1 MKNVSDKLKNII
13 EKGGLFYAYAKVLF
27 ADGTEITLDSED
39 DFSIS
44 DNGYSESGGD
54 DLPLGSALSKTIT
67 LSLFNEDGRFS
78 DYDFF
83 YSQITLYTEADFED
97 DTQERINEGV
107 FYVTSPVATGEVIE
121 ITAYDAMYKTNKE
134 FTSQLSYPATAR
146 NLLLEVCASVGITVA
161 DAHFKN
167 EDFQIQSM
175 PEKTTARKIIGYIAQ
190 IAVGNAIIK
199 NGSLSIKSYDF
210 EPLKDVTDGTLYTEL
225 STQNAK
231 YHVLS
236 EYSDYPTVGMNP
248 VTITGIRTTKRV
260 NNEDVEYLNGTDDYA
275 LTITNPL
282 ITGAEEKAL
291 ELIGDVLN
299 GVTLTSFSGTFFPY
313 PTAEIMDCAVIV
325 DQNDKAYKTVITTH
339 DFSYP
344 GESELS
350 CGIKDPET
358 NSSTYYSES
367 AEMYHKVQAEANK
380 NRKEMESAIENLQ
393 TTLANAKGMYTS
405 KVRQADGSY
414 ITYLHD
420 KPTMSESENVIK
432 ITSDAV
438 GVSTDGGQ
446 TYPYGFFLTGD
457 LVAKV
462 LYAIGI
468 NADYINTGALTIRD
482 KDGNITFYADTETGR
497 VDIRAESLAI
507 GGQTLE
513 AIANIAVKKFV
524 DNVYTKDINNLKD
537 QVTNKIETW
546 YQPTDPAVNWGG
558 ITEIPWCDV
567 DGNAI
572 LDIDGNEMYLYL
584 EESKASHIGDL
595 WKNTTT
601 NEEYRY
607 SESGEWVK
615 MPVPDAVF
623 DEIDGKAQIF
633 INTPS
638 TPYSTGDL
646 WFDSSTYDIM
656 TCVKSR
662 ETGDFTSSD
671 WEKRNK
677 YTDDSGL
684 NDFITATYDPIIA
697 QIQARLDGQI
707 ENWFYDYEPTM
718 QNYPASE
725 WTTETTR
732 KEHEGD
738 LFYWKSKGYSYRFTQ
753 EDATGTWKWQLIQDT
768 DITKALAAAEKA
780 QDTADGKR
788 RVFVTTPAPP
798 YDVGDLWVQGGDGD
812 IMRCKTARSESATF
826 SDADWEKASKYTDD
840 TKANEVK
847 KELDTLGEDLQTQID
862 GKIETYNQ
870 SVNPAG
876 AWTTDELK
884 ANHKGDLWYNPDEQK
899 TKRWNGSA
907 WEKMPDADA
916 ISANNLAMTK
926 KRVFVTTP
934 FPPYDIGDLW
944 VGDDT
949 SDLKRCVTA
958 KRDGESYSTNDWI
971 KAVKYTDDTTINDF
985 VKNIYQPTLDNVK
998 DSIQS
1003 KIETWY
1009 QSTDPSNDWG
1019 KVVEDSFRD
1028 IDGDTI
1034 LDVNGN
1040 EITLLYEETKAEHE
1054 GDLWHNTATN
1064 ESFIYR
1070 SGQWEPMSIPN
1081 SVFDAIDGKAQIFI
1095 SQPVTPYDVGDL
1107 YFTGTDIKVCTTSRS
1122 SGNFDASDWK
1132 KKDNYTDDS
1141 ALKSFMTGEYADTVE
1156 EIRTQIDGKAE
1167 TWKQDEDPA
1176 TAWTTAELKAQHKG
1190 DLWYK
1195 TSVQKSYIYNGSGWD
1210 EMKTTPPDAV
1220 FDAIDGKAQIFT
1232 SQPVPPYDINDVY
1245 FTGSSIL
1252 VCTTARTSGSYN
1264 SSDWKKKDNYT
1275 DDSAVVEFIN
1285 NTYIPKIDNIQNQI
1299 DGKVEDYYYDYAPT
1313 LSNIPASEWSTEE
1326 ERQKHN
1332 GDKFYWKSK
1341 KVAYI
1346 FTKTGD
1352 EWQWVSLKDPDIE
1365 KAMEDASNAQK
1376 TADGKVQNFITQPV
1390 PPYSLGDLWY
1400 TGTEVKVCSK
1410 SRTTG
1415 KYQSSDWQKKDNYT
1429 DDTTV
1434 NDFIENTYSP
1444 KIEDIQ
1450 TQIDGKIDTYFYD
1463 YEPSMSNVPAS
1474 AWTTEELKTM
1484 HNGDLFFW
1492 KTKGYTYR
1500 FLKIDSV
1507 WQWFRIKD
1515 IQIDKAMNDASNA
1528 QDTADSKR
1536 RVFVTTPAP
1545 PYDVGDLW
1553 TQGKSGDL
1561 MRCKVA
1567 KASGAFVT
1575 TDWEKAVKYTD
1586 DTAVD
1591 DLDKALTQ
1599 EDIFNRLTN
1608 NGQVQGL
1615 FLKDGKIYLNF
1626 SYAEGGTLKLGGE
1639 NNDYGKLVMLN
1650 KDGEICGSWQNGSLY
1665 SDSVN
1670 ITGGKINIETQSLT
1684 RDNIGLNYAVSSGGA
1699 NTTNRSQMT
1708 PGTLVASQKVT
1719 YDEGM
1724 DYEDYEYESQI
1735 SGKIC
1740 NFVNDKKNSNCT
1752 LSVNGREIY
1761 ARSSHISLELP
1772 SASENGDIYINP
1784 NISTKCGEIQPTL
1797 PIYSNSPSVTTM
1809 PNGKLRNSSSSSKR
1823 YKHSITDID
1832 ENLNPDA
1839 LYNLPVRSYTYN
1851 DNYLSKDDI
1860 NYKKRMIGFIAE
1872 EVHEI
1877 YPKACQYDDDGRPE
1891 MWNSLIMIPAM
1902 MKLIQEQNE
1911 RIKKLEKKLESVEN
1925 K

>member
-1 MKNVSDKLKNII
+1 MKNVSNNFKKVIKN
-13 EKGGLFYAYAKVLF
+13 GGPFYSYAKVLF
-27 ADGTEITLDSED
+27 SDGSEIILNSED
-39 DFSIS
+39 DFAIS

-83 YSQITLYTEADFED
+83 YSQITLYTEADLED
-97 DTQERINEGV
+97 GTQERINEGV
-107 FYVTSPVATGEVIE
+107 FYVTSPVAMGEVIE
-121 ITAYDAMYKTNKE
+121 ITAYDAMYKANKE

-146 NLLLEVCASVGITVA
+146 NLLLEVCAFVGITVA

-190 IAVGNAIIK
+190 IAAGNAIIK

-225 STQNAK
+225 STQSAK

-291 ELIGDVLN
+291 ELIGAVLN

-313 PTAEIMDCAVIV
+313 PTVEIMDCAVIV

-405 KVRQADGSY
+405 KVRQPDGSY

-457 LVAKV
+457 LIAKV

-537 QVTNKIETW
+537 QVRNKIETW

-558 ITEIPWCDV
+558 ITEIPWRDV

-572 LDIDGNEMYLYL
+572 LDTDGNEMYLYF
-584 EESKASHIGDL
+584 EETKASHIGDL

-638 TPYSTGDL
+638 TPYSAGDL
-646 WFDSSTYDIM
+646 WFDSSTSDIM

-753 EDATGTWKWQLIQDT
+753 EDATGAWKWQLIQDT

-788 RVFVTTPAPP
+788 RVFVVQPAPP
-798 YDVGDLWVQGGDGD
+798 YDIGDLWVQGGDGD

-826 SDADWEKASKYTDD
+826 SETDWEKASKYTDD

-847 KELDTLGEDLQTQID
+847 KELDALGEDLQTQID

-884 ANHKGDLWYNPDEQK
+884 ANHKGDLWYNPDEQE
-899 TKRWNGSA
+899 TKRWNGST

-934 FPPYDIGDLW
+934 FPPYDVGDLW

-958 KRDGESYSTNDWI
+958 KKDGEKYSVGDWI
-971 KAVKYTDDTTINDF
+971 KAVKYTDDTTVENFINITYAED
-985 VKNIYQPTLDNVK
+985 VEKIKEQLD
-998 DSIQS
+998 Q

-1009 QSTDPSNDWG
+1009 QDEDPALSWTT
-1019 KVVEDSFRD
+1019 VETTAWCDVS
-1028 IDGDTI
+1028 GNKI

-1040 EITLLYEETKAEHE
+1040 EILLVVESEKAMHE
-1054 GDLWHNTATN
+1054 GDLWHTKTGNKEYIYQSGHWV
-1064 ESFIYR
+1064 ES
-1070 SGQWEPMSIPN
+1070 SIPDE
-1081 SVFDAIDGKAQIFI
+1081 VFDK
-1095 SQPVTPYDVGDL
+1095 
-1107 YFTGTDIKVCTTSRS
+1107 
-1122 SGNFDASDWK
+1122 
-1132 KKDNYTDDS
+1132 
-1141 ALKSFMTGEYADTVE
+1141 
-1156 EIRTQIDGKAE
+1156 
-1167 TWKQDEDPA
+1167 
-1176 TAWTTAELKAQHKG
+1176 
-1190 DLWYK
+1190 
-1195 TSVQKSYIYNGSGWD
+1195 
-1210 EMKTTPPDAV
+1210 
-1220 FDAIDGKAQIFT
+1220 IDGKAQIFT

-1264 SSDWKKKDNYT
+1264 SSDWKKKD
-1275 DDSAVVEFIN
+1275 
-1285 NTYIPKIDNIQNQI
+1285 
-1299 DGKVEDYYYDYAPT
+1299 G
-1313 LSNIPASEWSTEE
+1313 
-1326 ERQKHN
+1326 
-1332 GDKFYWKSK
+1332 
-1341 KVAYI
+1341 
-1346 FTKTGD
+1346 
-1352 EWQWVSLKDPDIE
+1352 
-1365 KAMEDASNAQK
+1365 
-1376 TADGKVQNFITQPV
+1376 
-1390 PPYSLGDLWY
+1390 
-1400 TGTEVKVCSK
+1400 
-1410 SRTTG
+1410 
-1415 KYQSSDWQKKDNYT
+1415 YT

-1434 NDFIENTYSP
+1434 NDFIKNTYSP

-1463 YEPSMSNVPAS
+1463 YEPTLSNVPAS
-1474 AWTTEELKTM
+1474 AWTTDELKTV

-1515 IQIDKAMNDASNA
+1515 SQIDKAMKDASNA

-1553 TQGKSGDL
+1553 AQGKSGDL

-1567 KASGAFVT
+1567 KATGTFIT

-1586 DTAVD
+1586 DSAVD
-1591 DLDKALTQ
+1591 DLEKALTQ

-1626 SYAEGGTLKLGGE
+1626 SYAEGGTLKLGGKANE
-1639 NNDYGKLVMLN
+1639 QGVLEVYHSAGWKSMSIDNEGLKTYGGQKIISYIDGVDASGEFEAYVKLQGGVDVSMNRAGPGVVIEPQYIRMWDYTGTEVA
-1650 KDGEICGSWQNGSLY
+1650 SLDANY
-1665 SDSVN
+1665 EWSIRKNVS
-1670 ITGGKINIETQSLT
+1670 ITGNFSVTGKKSRVVNTKSYSRRLLNAYETPAPMFGDVGEGTVGVDGKCYISIDPIFSETIASGCKYQVFLQKNGKG
-1684 RDNIGLNYAVSSGGA
+1684 DVWVSERHE
-1699 NTTNRSQMT
+1699 TYFVVE
-1708 PGTLVASQKVT
+1708 GTENLSFSWELKARQK
-1719 YDEGM
+1719 
-1724 DYEDYEYESQI
+1724 DYEYDRIEVYNEDAEEQ
-1735 SGKIC
+1735 
-1740 NFVNDKKNSNCT
+1740 
-1752 LSVNGREIY
+1752 
-1761 ARSSHISLELP
+1761 
-1772 SASENGDIYINP
+1772 
-1784 NISTKCGEIQPTL
+1784 
-1797 PIYSNSPSVTTM
+1797 
-1809 PNGKLRNSSSSSKR
+1809 
-1823 YKHSITDID
+1823 DID
-1832 ENLNPDA
+1832 YANIGAME
-1839 LYNLPVRSYTYN
+1839 YQ
-1851 DNYLSKDDI
+1851 NYVDT
-1860 NYKKRMIGFIAE
+1860 MQAE
-1872 EVHEI
+1872 V
-1877 YPKACQYDDDGRPE
+1877 
-1891 MWNSLIMIPAM
+1891 
-1902 MKLIQEQNE
+1902 
-1911 RIKKLEKKLESVEN
+1911 
-1925 K
+1925 

>member
-83 YSQITLYTEADFED
+83 YSQITLYTEADLED
-97 DTQERINEGV
+97 GTQERINEGV
-107 FYVTSPVATGEVIE
+107 FYVTSPVAKGEVIE

-134 FTSQLSYPATAR
+134 FTSKLSYPATTR
-146 NLLLEVCASVGITVA
+146 NLLLEVCAFVGITAA

-225 STQNAK
+225 PTQNAK

-260 NNEDVEYLNGTDDYA
+260 NNKDVEYLNGTDDYA

-291 ELIGDVLN
+291 ELIGGVLN

-497 VDIRAESLAI
+497 VDIRAESLSI

-513 AIANIAVKKFV
+513 AIANIAVKNFV

-558 ITEIPWCDV
+558 ITKIPWCDV
-567 DGNAI
+567 DGNTI
-572 LDIDGNEMYLYL
+572 LDTDGNEMYLYF
-584 EESKASHIGDL
+584 EETKASHIGDL

-638 TPYSTGDL
+638 TPYSAGDL
-646 WFDSSTYDIM
+646 WFDSSTSDIM

-753 EDATGTWKWQLIQDT
+753 EDAIGTWKWQLIQDT

-788 RVFVTTPAPP
+788 RVFVVQPKPP
-798 YDVGDLWVQGGDGD
+798 YDIGDLWVQGGDGD

-826 SDADWEKASKYTDD
+826 TDADWEKASKYTDD

-847 KELDTLGEDLQTQID
+847 KELDALGEDLQTQID

-870 SVNPAG
+870 SVNPSG

-907 WEKMPDADA
+907 WEEMPDADA

-958 KRDGESYSTNDWI
+958 KKDGEKYSLGDWI
-971 KAVKYTDDTTINDF
+971 KAVKYTDDTTVENFINITYAED
-985 VKNIYQPTLDNVK
+985 VEKIKEQLD
-998 DSIQS
+998 Q

-1009 QSTDPSNDWG
+1009 QDEDPALSWTA
-1019 KVVEDSFRD
+1019 VETTAWCDVS
-1028 IDGDTI
+1028 GNKI

-1040 EITLLYEETKAEHE
+1040 EILLVIESEKAMHE
-1054 GDLWHNTATN
+1054 GDLWHTKTGNKEYIYQSGHWV
-1064 ESFIYR
+1064 ES
-1070 SGQWEPMSIPN
+1070 SIPDE
-1081 SVFDAIDGKAQIFI
+1081 VFDKIDGKASIYVI
-1095 SQPVTPYDVGDL
+1095 QPKPPYDIGDTW
-1107 YFTGTDIKVCTTSRS
+1107 FTGTDIKVCTTARA
-1122 SGNFDASDWK
+1122 SGNFDASDWG

-1141 ALKSFMTGEYADTVE
+1141 
-1156 EIRTQIDGKAE
+1156 
-1167 TWKQDEDPA
+1167 
-1176 TAWTTAELKAQHKG
+1176 
-1190 DLWYK
+1190 
-1195 TSVQKSYIYNGSGWD
+1195 
-1210 EMKTTPPDAV
+1210 
-1220 FDAIDGKAQIFT
+1220 
-1232 SQPVPPYDINDVY
+1232 
-1245 FTGSSIL
+1245 
-1252 VCTTARTSGSYN
+1252 
-1264 SSDWKKKDNYT
+1264 
-1275 DDSAVVEFIN
+1275 
-1285 NTYIPKIDNIQNQI
+1285 
-1299 DGKVEDYYYDYAPT
+1299 
-1313 LSNIPASEWSTEE
+1313 
-1326 ERQKHN
+1326 
-1332 GDKFYWKSK
+1332 
-1341 KVAYI
+1341 
-1346 FTKTGD
+1346 
-1352 EWQWVSLKDPDIE
+1352 
-1365 KAMEDASNAQK
+1365 
-1376 TADGKVQNFITQPV
+1376 
-1390 PPYSLGDLWY
+1390 
-1400 TGTEVKVCSK
+1400 
-1410 SRTTG
+1410 
-1415 KYQSSDWQKKDNYT
+1415 
-1429 DDTTV
+1429 TV
-1434 NDFIENTYSP
+1434 NDFIQNTYNP

-1463 YEPSMSNVPAS
+1463 YEPTLSNVPAS
-1474 AWTTEELKTM
+1474 AWTTDELKTV

-1515 IQIDKAMNDASNA
+1515 SQIDKAMKDASNA

-1553 TQGKSGDL
+1553 TQGKNGDL

-1586 DTAVD
+1586 DSAVD

-1626 SYAEGGTLKLGGE
+1626 SYAEGGTLKLGGKANE
-1639 NNDYGKLVMLN
+1639 QGTLEVYHSSGWKSLSIDNTGLKTYGGQPIIAYIDGVDSSGEYEKYVKLQGGVSVFTNRTNGQGVAIDTDYIRMWDDTGTQVADFQAKYDWWIDKNL
-1650 KDGEICGSWQNGSLY
+1650 S
-1665 SDSVN
+1665 
-1670 ITGGKINIETQSLT
+1670 ITGDFSVTGKKSRAVNTKSYSKRLLNAYETPAPMFGDVGEGTIGVDGKCYISIDPIFLETIASGCKYQVFLQKNGKGDVWVSERHETYFVVEGTESLNFSWEIKA
-1684 RDNIGLNYAVSSGGA
+1684 R
-1699 NTTNRSQMT
+1699 
-1708 PGTLVASQKVT
+1708 QK
-1719 YDEGM
+1719 
-1724 DYEDYEYESQI
+1724 DYEYDRI
-1735 SGKIC
+1735 DVY
-1740 NFVNDKKNSNCT
+1740 N
-1752 LSVNGREIY
+1752 
-1761 ARSSHISLELP
+1761 
-1772 SASENGDIYINP
+1772 ENV
-1784 NISTKCGEIQPTL
+1784 EE
-1797 PIYSNSPSVTTM
+1797 
-1809 PNGKLRNSSSSSKR
+1809 R
-1823 YKHSITDID
+1823 DID
-1832 ENLNPDA
+1832 YAYIGEME
-1839 LYNLPVRSYTYN
+1839 YQ
-1851 DNYLSKDDI
+1851 NYVDT
-1860 NYKKRMIGFIAE
+1860 MQAE
-1872 EVHEI
+1872 V
-1877 YPKACQYDDDGRPE
+1877 
-1891 MWNSLIMIPAM
+1891 
-1902 MKLIQEQNE
+1902 
-1911 RIKKLEKKLESVEN
+1911 
-1925 K
+1925 